1 MYRSTLLIW
10 RKNCRFFAT
19 GSSSFSICSPSTLVP
34 LVVLYPPMSFA
45 KALILRSLAP
55 LCFLPCSPV
64 VLFFNFR
71 FNFRMYRHR
80 MRSLVTSKT
89 EENLSNP
96 FPPGGYRFSS
106 PFPRFQATL
115 RSRLNFI
122 GREVALSLVR
132 SFGSI
137 QPERKLSF
145 LRAINR
151 ERKKWTI
158 TRPFP

>member
-106 PFPRFQATL
+106 VSTFPGYFTISIKFYRTRGSVELGPFVWLDTA
-115 RSRLNFI
+115 
-122 GREVALSLVR
+122 GA
-132 SFGSI
+132 
-137 QPERKLSF
+137 
-145 LRAINR
+145 
-151 ERKKWTI
+151 
-158 TRPFP
+158 